1 MHKRIKI
8 ECSDCNAD
16 CFIKQCSR
24 EYISLI
30 NEKNNQVVFGKG
42 QYVFRE
48 GDPVS
53 GIYFIQHGKVKV
65 TSSGHMDREYVVR
78 LAGDGHILGHRAY
91 GRETYTINAVT
102 LEESRICFID
112 NDNLYDAFKANF
124 EFLYN
129 IMMFYSQELRK
140 SEQRTKNFAQM
151 TVEEKVIFTL
161 LYIIEIFGFNKEE
174 NTINASLSRQDI
186 ADIAGTNADQVSRII
201 AFLKKEKLVSTQGK
215 KIHIKNYE
223 GLKKSI
229 SRYVTENK

>member
-1 MHKRIKI
+1 MHKRVKI

-16 CFIKQCSR
+16 CFIKHCSR

-30 NEKNNQVVFGKG
+30 NEKKNQVVFGKG

-53 GIYFIQHGKVKV
+53 GIYFIQQGKVKV
-65 TSSGHMDREYVVR
+65 TSSGQRDREQIVR

-91 GRETYTINAVT
+91 GRETHHINAVT
-102 LEESRICFID
+102 LEESRICFTD
-112 NDNLYDAFKANF
+112 NDILYNAFKANF
-124 EFLYN
+124 EFLYS
-129 IMMFYSQELRK
+129 IMMFYSRELRK

-151 TVEEKVIFTL
+151 TVEEKVIFAL
-161 LYIIEIFGFNKEE
+161 LYIIEIFGFNKKE

-215 KIHIKNYE
+215 KILIKNYE

-229 SRYVTENK
+229 SRYVTTSF